1 MPPTGENESHHQ
13 QYSGTVQHID
23 HYGGHD
29 DNAVVTQTTADGIA
43 GTTDPILQSDTYA
56 EALRQ
61 LKQLEETAV
70 RAKNYAVAARVQ
82 TATQA
87 IETITAQL
95 SEISRLEGTAV
106 RERDYAAAEQCRHR
120 EAALLHDLDA
130 NLNWDF
136 WAHDAPAAQTTQSQF
151 DPNSSSAPFTGA
163 GTTATQAARLVP
175 VRFSVACETAFGD
188 SVVLVGSAP
197 QLGAWSLHST
207 IPMTFVAGETWTCEC
222 VLPAGLEFEFKF
234 IQRKEHDTEFVD
246 PMWQEG
252 ENFVGSIPVDDDVR
266 TVDMRCTW
274 GADGDAATQESE
286 SRGGV
291 SGGNLVWICR
301 SLRRREKK
309 VSQKTISG

>member
-1 MPPTGENESHHQ
+1 MPPTDENESHHQ

-43 GTTDPILQSDTYA
+43 GTTDPIMQSNTYA

-87 IETITAQL
+87 VETITAQL

-163 GTTATQAARLVP
+163 GTRATQAARLVP

-309 VSQKTISG
+309 VSQKTILD